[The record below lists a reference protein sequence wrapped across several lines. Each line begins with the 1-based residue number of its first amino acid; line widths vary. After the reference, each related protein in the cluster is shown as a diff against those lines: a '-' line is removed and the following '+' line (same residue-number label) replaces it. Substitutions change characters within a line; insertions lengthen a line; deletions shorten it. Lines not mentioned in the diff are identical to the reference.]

1 MTYKKYVNF
10 ELFDDKSTID
20 VRFEGEE
27 VILVKQKKWTP
38 KELEEQVAKLSYS
51 GENLPKDLAVEK
63 ARLPPFALSFYKF
76 IFFKSRLPDETEL
89 WNYYLKQH
97 FTPAEG
103 GCVQVNIRGSVKT
116 FADSSIKARML
127 RSYPSLVRDFHF
139 YVLCLRS
146 DQFEEVRYSLHRDYF
161 DGIDL
166 CVVYAGVE
174 FQVSILLNSQRAQ
187 MYKSQKYKRHEES
200 PKNEVIMLFDL
211 NRFSQE
217 KGKIKLFSEM
227 HVQELVEVLKTRVAT

>member
-1 MTYKKYVNF
+1 MTYKKYGNS

-27 VILVKQKKWTP
+27 VFLIKQKKWTT
-38 KELEEQVAKLSYS
+38 KELEDQVANLYYS
-51 GENLPKDLAVEK
+51 GENLPKDPAVEK

-76 IFFKSRLPDETEL
+76 IFFKSRLPDETEF

-103 GCVQVNIRGSVKT
+103 DCVQVNIKGSVKT
-116 FADSSIKARML
+116 FAASSVKARML

-161 DGIDL
+161 NGIDL

-174 FQVSILLNSQRAQ
+174 FQVSILLNSPRAQ
-187 MYKSQKYKRHEES
+187 MYKTQKYKRHEES
-200 PKNEVIMLFDL
+200 PQNEVIMLFDL
-211 NRFSQE
+211 TRYSHE
-217 KGKIKLFSEM
+217 KGKIKLFSEK
-227 HVQELVEVLKTRVAT
+227 HVEELLEALKLRIAT